1 MVIHHKAIIANF
13 IVMEEFIE
21 YVLLFGNLNQ
31 QQIDLITS
39 KAKEIEL
46 NKDEYFAEA
55 GKVLRQVGFITDGIF
70 RICYYNN
77 KGEEITKIFIE
88 EKHLLFNLKN
98 VPSTEYIQAA
108 THCKLLVFSN
118 SDWKEIS
125 DTIMDWENIV
135 QKITNK
141 SLAQK
146 LERVSPLVSQDA
158 TTRYLEF
165 MEKYPTLVNR
175 IPLSYIASYLGIT
188 QQSLSRIRKNIR

>member
-1 MVIHHKAIIANF
+1 M
-13 IVMEEFIE
+13 MEEFIE
-21 YVLLFGNLNQ
+21 YILQSGHLNK
-31 QQIDLITS
+31 QQIDLITG
-39 KAKEIEL
+39 KAEEIEL
-46 NKDEYFAEA
+46 GKDEYFAEA
-55 GKVLRQVGFITDGIF
+55 GKVLRQVGFVLDGIL

-118 SDWKEIS
+118 QDWKEIS
-125 DTIMDWENIV
+125 DTIVGWESII